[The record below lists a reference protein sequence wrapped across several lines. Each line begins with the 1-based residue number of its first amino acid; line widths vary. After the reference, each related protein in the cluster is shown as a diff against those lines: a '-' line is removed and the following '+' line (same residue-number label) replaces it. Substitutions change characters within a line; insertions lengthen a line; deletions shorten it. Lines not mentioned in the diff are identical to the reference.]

1 MNMTQNRCKTGAPTM
16 KCHLD
21 QKKKAEQLYAD
32 VQPQNGP
39 VAVVARGSVGRMAEK
54 TAGAAGAEQ
63 NGRT

>member
-1 MNMTQNRCKTGAPTM
+1 M

-21 QKKKAEQLYAD
+21 QKKKAEQLYAN
-32 VQPQNGP
+32 VQPQSGP